1 MSFKKPVNRRDYQD
15 TIGKAGADPNAIIV
29 VEFTAPWCNS
39 CKKMA
44 PELSEYA
51 AKNPSIQF
59 IEYDL
64 SLEMDHDHEMD
75 VKAQPT
81 FKVFRGGRVVAAF
94 AGANMKKL
102 NECIETAQS
111 ISPK

>member
-1 MSFKKPVNRRDYQD
+1 MKKVVNRRDYQD
-15 TIGKAGADPNAIIV
+15 TLDKAEKNPNAVIV
-29 VEFTAPWCNS
+29 VEFTAPWCTS
-39 CKKMA
+39 CKKLA
-44 PELSEYA
+44 PELSEYVSA
-51 AKNPSIQF
+51 NPEIHF

-64 SLEMDHDHEMD
+64 GLEMNHEDEMD

-81 FKVFRGGRVVAAF
+81 FKIFRGGRLISAF